1 MALFFLKIFTNI
13 GILYQ
18 QKCVK
23 FRWILEYNVIICNK
37 VGGIDLESVRNKLGP
52 LIKQKRKLLGM
63 TQEDLAERLNI
74 SISFAGQIE
83 RGEAMPSVEMLQLI
97 ITELDLDPRA
107 LFFDEKVEVNEYT
120 ELCLIM
126 RRMSTQQRK
135 LVLDFARMLR
145 SYKLL

>member
-1 MALFFLKIFTNI
+1 M
-13 GILYQ
+13 
-18 QKCVK
+18 
-23 FRWILEYNVIICNK
+23 
-37 VGGIDLESVRNKLGP
+37 ESVRNKLGP

-83 RGEAMPSVEMLQLI
+83 RGEAMPNVEMLQLI

>member
-1 MALFFLKIFTNI
+1 
-13 GILYQ
+13 
-18 QKCVK
+18 
-23 FRWILEYNVIICNK
+23 
-37 VGGIDLESVRNKLGP
+37 
-52 LIKQKRKLLGM
+52 
-63 TQEDLAERLNI
+63 
-74 SISFAGQIE
+74 
-83 RGEAMPSVEMLQLI
+83 MPSVEMLQLI

>member
-1 MALFFLKIFTNI
+1 MFK
-13 GILYQ
+13 Y
-18 QKCVK
+18 
-23 FRWILEYNVIICNK
+23 
-37 VGGIDLESVRNKLGP
+37 VGMSGLSCGVNDSGRFGRT
-52 LIKQKRKLLGM
+52 IKHM
-63 TQEDLAERLNI
+63 
-74 SISFAGQIE
+74 ISFAGQIE

>member
-1 MALFFLKIFTNI
+1 M
-13 GILYQ
+13 
-18 QKCVK
+18 
-23 FRWILEYNVIICNK
+23 
-37 VGGIDLESVRNKLGP
+37 ESVRNKLGP

-83 RGEAMPSVEMLQLI
+83 CGEAMPSVEMLQLI

>member
-1 MALFFLKIFTNI
+1 M
-13 GILYQ
+13 
-18 QKCVK
+18 
-23 FRWILEYNVIICNK
+23 
-37 VGGIDLESVRNKLGP
+37 ESVRNKLGP

-83 RGEAMPSVEMLQLI
+83 RGEPMPSVEMLQLI

>member
-1 MALFFLKIFTNI
+1 
-13 GILYQ
+13 
-18 QKCVK
+18 
-23 FRWILEYNVIICNK
+23 
-37 VGGIDLESVRNKLGP
+37 
-52 LIKQKRKLLGM
+52 
-63 TQEDLAERLNI
+63 
-74 SISFAGQIE
+74 
-83 RGEAMPSVEMLQLI
+83 MPSVEMLQLI

-126 RRMSTQQRK
+126 RRMSAQQRK

>member
-1 MALFFLKIFTNI
+1 M
-13 GILYQ
+13 
-18 QKCVK
+18 
-23 FRWILEYNVIICNK
+23 
-37 VGGIDLESVRNKLGP
+37 ESVRNKLGP

-83 RGEAMPSVEMLQLI
+83 RGEDMPSVEMLQLI

>member
-1 MALFFLKIFTNI
+1 M
-13 GILYQ
+13 
-18 QKCVK
+18 
-23 FRWILEYNVIICNK
+23 
-37 VGGIDLESVRNKLGP
+37 ESVRNKLGP

-83 RGEAMPSVEMLQLI
+83 RGEAMPGVEMLQLI

-135 LVLDFARMLR
+135 LVLAFARMLR

>member
-1 MALFFLKIFTNI
+1 M
-13 GILYQ
+13 
-18 QKCVK
+18 
-23 FRWILEYNVIICNK
+23 
-37 VGGIDLESVRNKLGP
+37 ESVRNKLGP

-83 RGEAMPSVEMLQLI
+83 RGEAMPSVKMLQLI

>member
-1 MALFFLKIFTNI
+1 M
-13 GILYQ
+13 
-18 QKCVK
+18 
-23 FRWILEYNVIICNK
+23 
-37 VGGIDLESVRNKLGP
+37 ESVRNKLGP

-74 SISFAGQIE
+74 SISFAGQIK

>member
-1 MALFFLKIFTNI
+1 M
-13 GILYQ
+13 
-18 QKCVK
+18 
-23 FRWILEYNVIICNK
+23 
-37 VGGIDLESVRNKLGP
+37 ESVRNKLGP

-74 SISFAGQIE
+74 SISFARQIE

>member
-1 MALFFLKIFTNI
+1 M
-13 GILYQ
+13 
-18 QKCVK
+18 
-23 FRWILEYNVIICNK
+23 
-37 VGGIDLESVRNKLGP
+37 ESVRNKLGP

-83 RGEAMPSVEMLQLI
+83 RGEAMLSVEMLQLI

>member
-1 MALFFLKIFTNI
+1 M
-13 GILYQ
+13 
-18 QKCVK
+18 
-23 FRWILEYNVIICNK
+23 
-37 VGGIDLESVRNKLGP
+37 ESVRNKLGP

-83 RGEAMPSVEMLQLI
+83 RGEAMSSVEMLQLI

>member
-1 MALFFLKIFTNI
+1 M
-13 GILYQ
+13 
-18 QKCVK
+18 
-23 FRWILEYNVIICNK
+23 
-37 VGGIDLESVRNKLGP
+37 ESVRNKLGP

-83 RGEAMPSVEMLQLI
+83 RGEAMPIVEMLQLI

>member
-1 MALFFLKIFTNI
+1 M
-13 GILYQ
+13 
-18 QKCVK
+18 
-23 FRWILEYNVIICNK
+23 
-37 VGGIDLESVRNKLGP
+37 ESVRNKLGP

-135 LVLDFARMLR
+135 LVLAFARIPISKHFERNSGQTSTGLFR
-145 SYKLL
+145 AASQKRTCKF

>member
-1 MALFFLKIFTNI
+1 M
-13 GILYQ
+13 
-18 QKCVK
+18 
-23 FRWILEYNVIICNK
+23 
-37 VGGIDLESVRNKLGP
+37 ESVRNKLGP

-74 SISFAGQIE
+74 SISFAGQIG

>member
-1 MALFFLKIFTNI
+1 M
-13 GILYQ
+13 
-18 QKCVK
+18 
-23 FRWILEYNVIICNK
+23 
-37 VGGIDLESVRNKLGP
+37 ESVRNKLGP

-83 RGEAMPSVEMLQLI
+83 SGEAMPSVEMLQLI

>member
-1 MALFFLKIFTNI
+1 M
-13 GILYQ
+13 
-18 QKCVK
+18 
-23 FRWILEYNVIICNK
+23 
-37 VGGIDLESVRNKLGP
+37 ESVRNKLGP

-83 RGEAMPSVEMLQLI
+83 RGESMPSVEMLQLI

>member
-1 MALFFLKIFTNI
+1 M
-13 GILYQ
+13 
-18 QKCVK
+18 
-23 FRWILEYNVIICNK
+23 
-37 VGGIDLESVRNKLGP
+37 ESVRNKLGP
-52 LIKQKRKLLGM
+52 LIKQKRKLPGM

>member
-1 MALFFLKIFTNI
+1 M
-13 GILYQ
+13 
-18 QKCVK
+18 
-23 FRWILEYNVIICNK
+23 
-37 VGGIDLESVRNKLGP
+37 ESVRNKLGP
-52 LIKQKRKLLGM
+52 AIKQKRKLMGI

-97 ITELDLDPRA
+97 VAELDLDPRA
-107 LFFDEKVEVNEYT
+107 LFGDEKVEVNEYT

-135 LVLDFARMLR
+135 LMLDFARMLR
-145 SYKLL
+145 PYKML